1 MAKTVLIVEDEQSIV
16 DILTF
21 NLTKEGYNTIEA
33 LDGTCL

>member
-21 NLTKEGYNTIEA
+21 NLTRQAAG
-33 LDGTCL
+33 LGPGSP